1 MVTGLRLGL
10 EASPVPCN
18 WATALHS
25 PSAWLRRRYAMTA
38 VMPQTGFGLDLG
50 GGIAL
55 LARANSRSLGEVGT
69 FRGAL
74 E

>member
-1 MVTGLRLGL
+1 MVTGLCLGL

-18 WATALHS
+18 WATALRHDGGD
-25 PSAWLRRRYAMTA
+25 AE
-38 VMPQTGFGLDLG
+38 TGFGLDLG

-55 LARANSRSLGEVGT
+55 LAHANSRSIGEVGT

-74 E
+74 D